1 MQPVINP
8 LSSLVSLG
16 ATAGAVA
23 EAAEVLTRLAVSHG
37 EAETSGRRFCLA
49 RPLVTKSSLDIP

>member
-37 EAETSGRRFCLA
+37 E
-49 RPLVTKSSLDIP
+49 RPRPQVDAFA